1 MVQCFKA
8 RSIFPDNNLWLQ
20 GVSSHCL
27 FFVKWILAF
36 FKSPLHN
43 VYAFSRTFLSFDL
56 SVNYVRYEKSGARAS
71 GGVGVISRMPGEGDV
86 TALPLFRQGAG
97 DSSLLSDS
105 SPVLVV
111 LYNKVFL
118 VCV

>member
-1 MVQCFKA
+1 M
-8 RSIFPDNNLWLQ
+8 S
-20 GVSSHCL
+20 
-27 FFVKWILAF
+27 
-36 FKSPLHN
+36 
-43 VYAFSRTFLSFDL
+43 SRTVHFG
-56 SVNYVRYEKSGARAS
+56 SVLLAGSVPRRHRFNEKSGARAS

>member
-1 MVQCFKA
+1 MLV
-8 RSIFPDNNLWLQ
+8 
-20 GVSSHCL
+20 
-27 FFVKWILAF
+27 
-36 FKSPLHN
+36 
-43 VYAFSRTFLSFDL
+43 RTFL
-56 SVNYVRYEKSGARAS
+56 YVCVRCAKYLTRGDYEKSGARAS

>member
-1 MVQCFKA
+1 MVLRTYLCLA
-8 RSIFPDNNLWLQ
+8 REVNNDF
-20 GVSSHCL
+20 G
-27 FFVKWILAF
+27 
-36 FKSPLHN
+36 N
-43 VYAFSRTFLSFDL
+43 
-56 SVNYVRYEKSGARAS
+56 EKSGARAS

-111 LYNKVFL
+111 LYTKYSLSAFEKSDFRKKFFPVRRI
-118 VCV
+118 

>member
-1 MVQCFKA
+1 M
-8 RSIFPDNNLWLQ
+8 N
-20 GVSSHCL
+20 
-27 FFVKWILAF
+27 
-36 FKSPLHN
+36 
-43 VYAFSRTFLSFDL
+43 FLSEAMISL
-56 SVNYVRYEKSGARAS
+56 KSHNEKSGARAS